1 MCNGTSKYIHENCL
15 NQWIESAENNYSKT
29 HCMECH
35 FEYRYENNSIVYEK
49 PFHFFSVKF
58 QYFHYTIIV
67 KIFVITLIYFFTY
80 ILDMTCDSVLLIHLI
95 NYNSNTPTIQQEVK
109 SNYNMHYSYYKS
121 ASIFVLNYMFLIYYI
136 QYIRH
141 EINNINKY
149 MNEAM
154 PVLLLYIV
162 FITHTQVIYNITNF
176 SNNIKLISTYGN
188 DTLDLINFFIWDV
201 LIRIHENIVFLMNSN
216 NGSNVI
222 LNIDDDERERIY
234 LEIRND
240 DDNDDVEEKEGEIV

>member
-1 MCNGTSKYIHENCL
+1 
-15 NQWIESAENNYSKT
+15 
-29 HCMECH
+29 
-35 FEYRYENNSIVYEK
+35 
-49 PFHFFSVKF
+49 
-58 QYFHYTIIV
+58 
-67 KIFVITLIYFFTY
+67 
-80 ILDMTCDSVLLIHLI
+80 
-95 NYNSNTPTIQQEVK
+95 
-109 SNYNMHYSYYKS
+109 
-121 ASIFVLNYMFLIYYI
+121 
-136 QYIRH
+136 
-141 EINNINKY
+141 
-149 MNEAM
+149 MNEVI
-154 PVLLLYIV
+154 PVLLLYTV

-240 DDNDDVEEKEGEIV
+240 DDNDDVEEKEEEIV